1 LGADF
6 KIDRSRLVALA
17 REGACMDL
25 VFQIVSRDPEGFAL
39 CLVGDGRLRV
49 LNREGR
55 VDFCARGL
63 AEAAAFMRLFHEN
76 VQVEELR
83 VGALRFAGEAFA
95 FDWSCLARNWGAGP
109 AHRTT
114 GVCRGVFASHG
125 LISEL
130 DIVCD
135 AQVIAGLRAAAA

>member
-1 LGADF
+1 MGAELET
-6 KIDRSRLVALA
+6 DRSRLVALA
-17 REGACMDL
+17 REAACMDL

-39 CLVGDGRLRV
+39 CLEGDGRLR
-49 LNREGR
+49 LLDREGR

-63 AEAAAFMRLFHEN
+63 SEAAAFVRLFHEN

-83 VGALRFAGEAFA
+83 VGAPRFAGAAFA
-95 FDWSCLARNWGAGP
+95 FDWTCLARNWGAGP

-114 GVCRGVFASHG
+114 GVCRGVFASQA

-135 AQVIAGLRAAAA
+135 AEVIAALRAAAA